1 MKNYLT
7 AFFCAITM
15 LASSCSQPAE
25 EKEKD
30 KIKSAADSFTENY
43 FNFKFADSRKFSTEE
58 SAVWLS
64 FLASNMQQEDI
75 DILKAQDEGAYCE
88 AQSIN
93 IVNDTTATANY
104 RIHNFMRIDTLG
116 KAGEMTE
123 QADYIITLVKRGG
136 KWNVKMEGPLQSERR
151 NRD

>member
-1 MKNYLT
+1 MK
-7 AFFCAITM
+7 
-15 LASSCSQPAE
+15 
-25 EKEKD
+25 
-30 KIKSAADSFTENY
+30 
-43 FNFKFADSRKFSTEE
+43 
-58 SAVWLS
+58 
-64 FLASNMQQEDI
+64 
-75 DILKAQDEGAYCE
+75 AYCE

-123 QADYIITLVKRGG
+123 QADYIITLVKRDG

>member
-43 FNFKFADSRKFSTEE
+43 FNFKFADSRKFCTEE

-64 FLASNMQQEDI
+64 FLASNMQHTLMRKNDR
-75 DILKAQDEGAYCE
+75 DDATRR
-88 AQSIN
+88 IN
-93 IVNDTTATANY
+93 APERQPSV
-104 RIHNFMRIDTLG
+104 R
-116 KAGEMTE
+116 
-123 QADYIITLVKRGG
+123 
-136 KWNVKMEGPLQSERR
+136 KMK
-151 NRD
+151 